1 METELSLL
9 SPPATPPLE
18 LNKVSQSTSNAA
30 IAKNRK
36 KMKKK
41 IANLKYTTYMTK
53 GIPFYQHKVMLR
65 THSSGA
71 MK

>member
-1 METELSLL
+1 MEPELSLL

-18 LNKVSQSTSNAA
+18 LNKVSQSIKKNAIVSKNRQKKNCEFDMHDLYDKGYSFLSSQSNA
-30 IAKNRK
+30 
-36 KMKKK
+36 
-41 IANLKYTTYMTK
+41 
-53 GIPFYQHKVMLR
+53 Q